1 MKMEEYRVHDRNY
14 PDVKVLRRNLEALK
28 HMQSEAERDLEFQR
42 KYGNN
47 HEKIAEYRRRINS
60 YRESEQNIEKEIKKA
75 EKELNSHNYLCPEGY
90 IWVEKHYTRRGT
102 VNGYCRKEVER
113 R

>member
-47 HEKIAEYRRRINS
+47 PEKIAEYRRRINS

-75 EKELNSHNYLCPEGY
+75 EKELNSHNYLCPRL
-90 IWVEKHYTRRGT
+90 RRYLL
-102 VNGYCRKEVER
+102 NALELRYCRSKPFMLYPA
-113 R
+113 